1 MLIEFP
7 RLETE
12 SRSRSGIRS
21 ADSGQPRK
29 HAHTAILRENEL
41 ENDHIYR
48 KLTEI
53 FREVFDDD
61 SIVLKPETTAAD
73 IEDWDSVA
81 HIGLIVAVEERLKI
95 KFKSSELESL
105 HNVGQLARLVE
116 QKLETQRTT
125 N

>member
-1 MLIEFP
+1 M
-7 RLETE
+7 
-12 SRSRSGIRS
+12 
-21 ADSGQPRK
+21 
-29 HAHTAILRENEL
+29 

-61 SIVLKPETTAAD
+61 SIILKPETTAAD

>member
-1 MLIEFP
+1 M
-7 RLETE
+7 E
-12 SRSRSGIRS
+12 S
-21 ADSGQPRK
+21 DQ
-29 HAHTAILRENEL
+29 
-41 ENDHIYR
+41 IYR

-105 HNVGQLARLVE
+105 HNVGQLASLVE
-116 QKLETQRTT
+116 QKLEAQRAV

>member
-1 MLIEFP
+1 M
-7 RLETE
+7 
-12 SRSRSGIRS
+12 
-21 ADSGQPRK
+21 
-29 HAHTAILRENEL
+29 